1 MIESLMSFTLIIK
14 IDKKGFQ
21 IILCTHNGNK
31 HLCSQNF
38 VTNSQGSICQAI
50 PTNISNNMINEKLKC
65 YEMRRIISLFVYNST
80 QYLIKLLRSLFAAWV
95 CIFPTLQFL
104 KIGTSK
110 CFNKSHYKKHSN
122 VHVLLH
128 QPKKIWNSKNLKNFI
143 CLSFFDLLKKN
154 IANFL
159 KVYFASILKKP
170 LKHAVF

>member
-128 QPKKIWNSKNLKNFI
+128 QPKKNLKLEKPQKFHLFEFLWFI
-143 CLSFFDLLKKN
+143 KKKYCK
-154 IANFL
+154 F
-159 KVYFASILKKP
+159 S
-170 LKHAVF
+170 